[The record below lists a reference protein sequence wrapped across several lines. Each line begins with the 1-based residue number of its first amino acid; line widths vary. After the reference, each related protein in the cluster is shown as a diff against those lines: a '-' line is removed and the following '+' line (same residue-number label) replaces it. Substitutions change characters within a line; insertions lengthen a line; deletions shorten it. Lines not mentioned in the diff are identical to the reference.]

1 VATKNG
7 KHRHELLTCRP
18 GMQKDEAI
26 PYGTRR
32 STGGRNTQMAVAA
45 CVNERLGALLVNRL
59 APDLTML
66 RASGN
71 DAFNDLVHDGTSSFV
86 GRES

>member
-1 VATKNG
+1 
-7 KHRHELLTCRP
+7 
-18 GMQKDEAI
+18 
-26 PYGTRR
+26 
-32 STGGRNTQMAVAA
+32 MAVAA